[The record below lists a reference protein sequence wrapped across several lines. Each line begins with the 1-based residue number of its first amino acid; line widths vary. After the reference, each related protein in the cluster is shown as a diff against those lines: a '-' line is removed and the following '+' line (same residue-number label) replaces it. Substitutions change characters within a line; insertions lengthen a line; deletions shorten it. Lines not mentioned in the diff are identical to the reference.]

1 MSNIYE
7 MESIINQHPDLR
19 IELDYFKRINEH
31 YTLQAGNSSNL
42 VKNQPDNILYMAM
55 SASLAMDYTE
65 DGFFEEFEIC
75 DKSISGMHEFQIDA
89 YALIDAD
96 KTAEKHLHLF
106 QFKIHQ
112 EGDKAISPKELDT
125 FATTMNNIFVHP
137 ELMDED
143 DLKNPV
149 LKSIYDKVQHFLNG
163 RRGRKVMIHCHFV
176 NNAQGVTNSNKAAI
190 EAVSNRFLTDKQH
203 HNFKIQ
209 AYGLRE
215 ILDLAKYGKI
225 AVDNEVLEFEID
237 GSQAYRF
244 EDNANK
250 SGIGLPKKVFIG
262 ICNVNEFI
270 NLQNKYHHN
279 QLYAENIRLYLGD
292 RASVNKDIIGTISSE
307 ESIWFPYMNN
317 GISIICEKFE
327 IGNIKNGKKL
337 PIELYDMQII
347 NGCQTVNALYSAKY
361 NEQTKDNF
369 RASNILVKIY
379 QIGSDQADFKMNVI
393 KATNNQNAVKTYSLL
408 ANDPIQIA
416 IGEKMKMFDFVY
428 DRKGESK
435 NMATNQIVSM
445 PNAALAYRAV
455 FWFAAQALRSR
466 MGQSRVFQKNEY
478 DKLYLNDN
486 INDSLYVNDISVK
499 LLISTVIID
508 TIRTQ
513 IQTTAGNYLLILPI
527 FKKSSYYLSG
537 LFYALYKEQVDNK
550 IQEMKD
556 LIKENNIPKIKGISP
571 VKTFENFIIKE
582 FPEIVNCLT
591 AIYNSYTEDTSDVDN
606 LLKSSKFSEAFEAKV
621 EEITNNT
628 IKNLIR
634 ENEYS
639 SQ

>member
-1 MSNIYE
+1 

-42 VKNQPDNILYMAM
+42 VKNQPDSIIYMAM

-65 DGFFEEFEIC
+65 DGFFEEFVIC
-75 DKSISGMHEFQIDA
+75 DKSISGMPEFQIDA

-163 RRGRKVMIHCHFV
+163 RRGRKVMIHCHFI

-250 SGIGLPKKVFIG
+250 SGIGLPKKVFVG

-369 RASNILVKIY
+369 RASNVLVKIY

-466 MGQSRVFQKNEY
+466 MGHSRVFQKNEY
-478 DKLYLNDN
+478 DKLYLNDK
-486 INDSLYVNDISVK
+486 IDDSLYVNDISVK

-556 LIKENNIPKIKGISP
+556 LLTENNIPKIKGISP
-571 VKTFENFIIKE
+571 VKTFEDFIIRE

-621 EEITNNT
+621 EEITNST

>member
-1 MSNIYE
+1 

-42 VKNQPDNILYMAM
+42 VKNQPDSIIYMAM

-65 DGFFEEFEIC
+65 DGFFEEFVIC
-75 DKSISGMHEFQIDA
+75 DKSISGMPEFQIDA

-163 RRGRKVMIHCHFV
+163 RRGRKVMIHCHFI

-250 SGIGLPKKVFIG
+250 SGIGLPKKVFVG

-369 RASNILVKIY
+369 RASNVLVKIY

-466 MGQSRVFQKNEY
+466 MGHSRVFQKNEY
-478 DKLYLNDN
+478 DKLYLNDK
-486 INDSLYVNDISVK
+486 IDDSLYVNDISVK

-556 LIKENNIPKIKGISP
+556 LLTENNIPKIKGISP
-571 VKTFENFIIKE
+571 VKTFEDFIIRE

-621 EEITNNT
+621 EEITNST
-628 IKNLIR
+628 IKNVIR

>member
-1 MSNIYE
+1 

-19 IELDYFKRINEH
+19 LELDYFKRINGH

-55 SASLAMDYTE
+55 AASLAMDYTE
-65 DGFFEEFEIC
+65 DGFFEEFVIC
-75 DKSISGMHEFQIDA
+75 DKSISGMPEFQIDA

-112 EGDKAISPKELDT
+112 EGFKAISPKELDT

-137 ELMDED
+137 ELMDEE
-143 DLKNPV
+143 DLKNPI

-163 RRGRKVMIHCHFV
+163 RRGRKVIIHCHFI

-209 AYGLRE
+209 TYGLRE

-225 AVDNEVLEFEID
+225 AIDNEVLEFEID

-250 SGIGLPKKVFIG
+250 SGIGLPKKVFVG

-466 MGQSRVFQKNEY
+466 MGHSRVFQKNEY

-486 INDSLYVNDISVK
+486 IDDSLYVNDISVK
-499 LLISTVIID
+499 LLISTLIID

-513 IQTTAGNYLLILPI
+513 IQNTAGNYLLILPI

-537 LFYALYKEQVDNK
+537 LFYALYKEQVANK

-556 LIKENNIPKIKGISP
+556 LITENNIPKIKGISP
-571 VKTFENFIIKE
+571 VKTFEDFIIRE
-582 FPEIVNCLT
+582 FPEIVNCFI
-591 AIYNSYTEDTSDVDN
+591 AFYNSYTEDTSDVDN

-621 EEITNNT
+621 EEITNST

>member
-1 MSNIYE
+1 MQNI
-7 MESIINQHPDLR
+7 IDNNPDLR
-19 IELDYFKRINEH
+19 TELDYFRRMNENF
-31 YTLQAGNSSNL
+31 TLQAGNSSAL

-55 SASLAMDYTE
+55 AASLAMDYTE
-65 DGFFEEFEIC
+65 DGFFEEFIIC
-75 DKSISGMHEFQIDA
+75 DKSISGMPEFQIDA
-89 YALIDAD
+89 YALIDSE
-96 KTAEKHLHLF
+96 KTLEKHLHLF
-106 QFKIHQ
+106 QYKIHN
-112 EGDKAISPKELDT
+112 DFNNAISPKELDT

-137 ELMDED
+137 ELMGDD

-149 LKSIYDKVQHFLNG
+149 LKSIYDKVQEFLNR
-163 RRGRKVMIHCHFV
+163 RRGHKVMIHCHFI
-176 NNAQGVTNSNKAAI
+176 NNAQGITNSNKAAI

-215 ILDLAKYGKI
+215 ILDLAKHGKI
-225 AVDNEVLEFEID
+225 SVDNEVIEFEID
-237 GSQAYRF
+237 GTHAYRL
-244 EDNANK
+244 EDNSSK
-250 SGIGLPKKVFIG
+250 SGIGLPKKVFVG

-317 GISIICEKFE
+317 GISIICDKFD

-337 PIELYDMQII
+337 PIELTDMQII

-369 RASNILVKIY
+369 RASNVLVKVY
-379 QIGSDQADFKMNVI
+379 QIGSEQADFKMNVI
-393 KATNNQNAVKTYSLL
+393 RATNNQNAVKTHSLL

-416 IGEKMKMFDFVY
+416 IGERMKYFDYVY

-435 NMATNQIVSM
+435 NITTDQIVSM

-466 MGQSRVFQKNEY
+466 MGHSRVFQKNEY
-478 DKLYLNDN
+478 DKLY
-486 INDSLYVNDISVK
+486 INDRVEDTEYVNDISVK
-499 LLISTVIID
+499 LLVSTIIID
-508 TIRTQ
+508 TIRTL
-513 IQTTAGNYLLILPI
+513 IQLTAQTHSTNLPI
-527 FKKSSYYLSG
+527 FKKSTYYLSG
-537 LFYALYKEQVDNK
+537 LFYALQKDSIDNK
-550 IQEMKD
+550 IKEMKD
-556 LIKENNIPKIKGISP
+556 LIKENNIPKIKGINPTKNLKDFIEGNFS
-571 VKTFENFIIKE
+571 KTVEYFTDLYIS
-582 FPEIVNCLT
+582 
-591 AIYNSYTEDTSDVDN
+591 YNKDKTDLDN
-606 LLKSSKFSEAFEAKV
+606 LLKSSEFSKAFTNKIK
-621 EEITNNT
+621 EITGVSEL
-628 IKNLIR
+628 KDLISA
-634 ENEYS
+634 NEYN

>member
-1 MSNIYE
+1 ME

-42 VKNQPDNILYMAM
+42 VKNQPDSIIYMAM

-65 DGFFEEFEIC
+65 DGFFEEFVIC
-75 DKSISGMHEFQIDA
+75 DKSISGMPEFQIDA

-163 RRGRKVMIHCHFV
+163 RRGRKVMIHCHFI

-369 RASNILVKIY
+369 RASNVLVKIY

-466 MGQSRVFQKNEY
+466 MGHSRVFQKNEY

-486 INDSLYVNDISVK
+486 IDDSLYVNDISVK

-513 IQTTAGNYLLILPI
+513 IQTTAVNYLLILPI

-556 LIKENNIPKIKGISP
+556 LITENNIPKIKGISP
-571 VKTFENFIIKE
+571 VKTFEDFIIRE

-606 LLKSSKFSEAFEAKV
+606 LLKSSKFSEDFEAKV
-621 EEITNNT
+621 EEITNST

>member
-1 MSNIYE
+1 

-75 DKSISGMHEFQIDA
+75 DKSISGMPEFQLDA

-163 RRGRKVMIHCHFV
+163 RRGRKVMIHCHFI

-250 SGIGLPKKVFIG
+250 SGIGLPKKVFVG

-317 GISIICEKFE
+317 GISVICEKFE

-369 RASNILVKIY
+369 RASNVLVKIY

-466 MGQSRVFQKNEY
+466 MGHSRVFQKNEY

-486 INDSLYVNDISVK
+486 IDDSLYVNDISVK

-556 LIKENNIPKIKGISP
+556 LITENNIPKIKGISP
-571 VKTFENFIIKE
+571 VKSFEDFIIRE
-582 FPEIVNCLT
+582 FPEIVNCFT
-591 AIYNSYTEDTSDVDN
+591 AFYNSYSEDTSDVDN
-606 LLKSSKFSEAFEAKV
+606 LLKSSMFSEAFEAKV
-621 EEITNNT
+621 EEITNST